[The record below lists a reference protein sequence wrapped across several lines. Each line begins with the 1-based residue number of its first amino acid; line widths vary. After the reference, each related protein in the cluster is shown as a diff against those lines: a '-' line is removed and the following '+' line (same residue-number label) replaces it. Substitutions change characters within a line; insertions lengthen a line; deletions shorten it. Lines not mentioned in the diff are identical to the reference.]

1 MSIFPFNENIEQ
13 IILKVSSDKN
23 TVRLSGMDESI
34 GDYRENLPPD
44 SKYLTNFTIRAFAAD
59 DEDTNIM
66 DIGRIEG
73 IIFESELLISEALN
87 FVELCDMVSSEVYEM
102 AEAITDGCGNIKPS
116 FCLPEYNI
124 LYIKKLFVEEQCR
137 GLGVGRY
144 LLDNI
149 NPLLQH
155 SLQVN
160 PRICIL
166 TPYPQIKTQFGYIDR
181 ATEHVDRDLP
191 HLVRSYEKAGF
202 TKMDN
207 SECMYKKFTYE
218 LDDLLERFYKE

>member
-34 GDYRENLPPD
+34 GDYREYLSPD
-44 SKYLTNFTIRAFAAD
+44 SKYMTNLTIKAFAAD

-73 IIFESELLISEALN
+73 IIFESEILFSEALS
-87 FVELCDMVSSEVYEM
+87 FVELCDMVTSDVYEM
-102 AEAITDGCGNIKPS
+102 AEAITDENGNIKPPI
-116 FCLPEYNI
+116 CRPEYNI
-124 LYIKKLFVEEQCR
+124 LYIEKLFVEEQFR

-155 SLQVN
+155 SLNVN
-160 PRICIL
+160 PRTCIL
-166 TPYPQIKTQFGYIDR
+166 TPYPQIKTQCGYIDR
-181 ATEHVDRDLP
+181 ATDHVDKDLP
-191 HLVRSYEKAGF
+191 RLVRFYERAGF
-202 TKMDN
+202 TKMAG
-207 SECMYKKFTYE
+207 SECMYKN
-218 LDDLLERFYKE
+218 L